1 MSSGH
6 ANPKART
13 WLITGASSGLGYA
26 LAEFVLQRGERV
38 VLAARSMDSMSGLS
52 ARYPDTALAVGLD
65 VTQPQQRIAAVE
77 QAQAHFGGIDVLV
90 NNAGIDFSAPLRSS
104 ARRTI
109 ERSSRSTSSVPSPCS
124 VSSCQACVVGNPG
137 RS

>member
-1 MSSGH
+1 MRWAALRRHLRTLKGDPALQSSSTGGH

-38 VLAARSMDSMSGLS
+38 VLAARSMGRMGGGCAWAARSMDSRSGLS
-52 ARYPDTALAVGLD
+52 ALSPDTALAVGLD

-77 QAQAHFGGIDVLV
+77 RAQAHFG
-90 NNAGIDFSAPLRSS
+90 
-104 ARRTI
+104 
-109 ERSSRSTSSVPSPCS
+109 
-124 VSSCQACVVGNPG
+124 
-137 RS
+137 